1 MLDAQELANLMT
13 AVKRFNISD
22 DAEITLEANPD
33 DINPQKLS
41 DWKRSGVNR
50 LSVGIQSFEEAELRW
65 MNRAHNA
72 SQALQCLSD
81 IKTAE
86 ISNFSVDLIYGSP
99 LLSDEQLYKNLE
111 ILISNGVP
119 HISCYA
125 LTVEPKTALEA
136 NIRKQLSPNVSSEKQ
151 SQHFSL
157 IMDILR
163 KAGYEHYEISNFALP
178 GCRSRHNSSYWQ
190 GLPYFGFGPSA
201 HSYDGIN
208 TRKWN
213 VNNNIKYL
221 KNVLDNVNGYT
232 TEVLSAD
239 EKWNEFVMISIRTM
253 EGLSIERSDKEFG
266 VDRTAKLLRGSAP
279 WIETGKMIMKD
290 NHLVLTDEGKLFAD
304 GIASSLFS

>member
-178 GCRSRHNSSYWQ
+178 GCRSRHNSSY
-190 GLPYFGFGPSA
+190 
-201 HSYDGIN
+201 
-208 TRKWN
+208 
-213 VNNNIKYL
+213 
-221 KNVLDNVNGYT
+221 
-232 TEVLSAD
+232 
-239 EKWNEFVMISIRTM
+239 
-253 EGLSIERSDKEFG
+253 
-266 VDRTAKLLRGSAP
+266 
-279 WIETGKMIMKD
+279 
-290 NHLVLTDEGKLFAD
+290 
-304 GIASSLFS
+304 